1 MWKYRDPQDS
11 KDCSQPFGEGDKNLL
26 IWISAIRGWLNYF
39 FLVKF
44 LKFWKSIMFPL
55 KSMIDNDIVKW
66 PSSPTQN
73 KNSIQSKYSVKYLV
87 K

>member
-1 MWKYRDPQDS
+1 
-11 KDCSQPFGEGDKNLL
+11 
-26 IWISAIRGWLNYF
+26 
-39 FLVKF
+39 
-44 LKFWKSIMFPL
+44 MFPL

-66 PSSPTQN
+66 SSSPTQN